1 MQLPA
6 RYVWLCLLAL
16 AGLGVFAAGA
26 QTAEH
31 PRLMA
36 QTASSEVIA

>member
-36 QTASSEVIA
+36 QTASGEVIA